1 MTIMEPTIETANPD
15 TPAAP
20 QSRRR
25 PSLGKTRGLLA
36 TVVPPLVTLAIIVG
50 TWVAVAD
57 FSGVKSYVLP
67 PPGQVVTKMF
77 GDWDVFWAPA
87 VPTIVAILV
96 GFALAVVVALPAAVA
111 MVYSKWLRRA
121 LYPLLVSAHLVP
133 KVAIA
138 PLFIIWF
145 GFGQMP
151 KILMV
156 ALISFFPVVVDA
168 LVGLSSVR
176 PERLML
182 VRSMGASRWQAF
194 WKIRWPGAL
203 PSIFSGAKVAITLA
217 VVGAVVAEFVGSD
230 RGLGVV
236 LTNARGSL
244 DSVTAFAAIGWL
256 TIIGSV
262 LFIAVSALERVL
274 TPGHRPGRTFEAAGS
289 L

>member
-1 MTIMEPTIETANPD
+1 MSTPMATPTQNA
-15 TPAAP
+15 
-20 QSRRR
+20 SRAGGPRR
-25 PSLGKTRGLLA
+25 GVAYLA
-36 TVVPPLVTLAIIVG
+36 TGVRSFAPPLAALALIVVV
-50 TWVAVAD
+50 WELVAR
-57 FSGVKSYVLP
+57 FGGLKSYVLP
-67 PPGQVVTKMF
+67 APLDVVKKMF
-77 GDWDVFWAPA
+77 SDWTTFWSAMQ
-87 VPTIVAILV
+87 PTLVAILV
-96 GFALAVVVALPAAVA
+96 GFALAIAVALPAAVL
-111 MVYSKWLRRA
+111 MVYSDWLRRS
-121 LYPLLVSAHLVP
+121 LYPLLVTAHLVP

-145 GFGQMP
+145 GFGAEP

-156 ALISFFPVVVDA
+156 ALISFFPLVVDA
-168 LVGLSSVR
+168 LVGLTAVR

-236 LTNARGSL
+236 LTEARGSL
-244 DSVTAFAAIGWL
+244 DSVTAFAAIAWL
-256 TIIGSV
+256 TILGSV
-262 LFIAVSALERVL
+262 LFMAVAALERVL
-274 TPGHRPGRTFEAAGS
+274 TPGHRPGRTFEGAGR